1 VIRFRLP
8 RFLVVFAPAPVGLAI
23 AGLLGCVTI
32 PNDHRTLHGDA
43 RGFVRVAS
51 APCAVTP
58 PVAAQPLAAA
68 SGLSAE
74 RFRVLT
80 WNVHRAG
87 DAGWREDFV
96 RFAAEHDVLA
106 LQEAFFT
113 DDLYGVLW
121 DQHYHWR
128 LSASFQWLDVDAGVL
143 TASRAPVGRACSL
156 RQTEPFTRIPKSTLT
171 TTHRIAGMT
180 EPLLV
185 ANLHG
190 VNFTVGTSAF
200 EQQLNAIAAV
210 LARHQGPVVLAGDF
224 NTWSAARRAV
234 LESVAARL
242 ALTAVVPADDHR
254 TRFFGQPVDGMYYR
268 GLEVI
273 EAAAYPVTSS
283 DHNPMSVTF
292 RAPQPLRAQTL

>member
-1 VIRFRLP
+1 MP
-8 RFLVVFAPAPVGLAI
+8 ALVGVVT

-32 PNDHRTLHGDA
+32 PSDHRTLQGDA

-51 APCAVTP
+51 APCALAPVVAEHLAETP
-58 PVAAQPLAAA
+58 
-68 SGLSAE
+68 GLNADH
-74 RFRVLT
+74 FRVLT

-87 DAGWREDFV
+87 DAGWRKDFV

-106 LQEAFFT
+106 LQEAHFN

-121 DQHYHWR
+121 DQHYNWR
-128 LSASFQWLDVDAGVL
+128 LSASFQLFNVDAGVL
-143 TASRAPVGRACSL
+143 TASRAPVGQACTM
-156 RQTEPFTRIPKSTLT
+156 RQAEPLTRIPKSTLT

-190 VNFTVGTSAF
+190 INFTVGTSAF
-200 EQQLNAIAAV
+200 EQQLNAMAGV
-210 LARHQGPVVLAGDF
+210 LARHNGPVILAGDF

-234 LESVAARL
+234 LDAVVARL
-242 ALTAVVPADDHR
+242 GLTPAVPADDQR
-254 TRFFGQPVDGMYYR
+254 TRFLGHPVDGMYYR
-268 GLEVI
+268 GLEVVD
-273 EAAAYPVTSS
+273 AAAFPVTSS

-292 RAPQPLRAQTL
+292 RASKRLQARAL